1 MFSEPRASK
10 TPFDRTETI
19 ETYARRVSIA
29 ETRARVAI
37 ARVRSDAR
45 IPSRAREVTPGERT
59 APAGSPRPI
68 PARRATPE
76 STRVRSNSTFSS
88 NRPRVRRRHAS
99 ARASESAARAFEKA
113 SRPRGFVDPT
123 HRARAAP
130 RRATER
136 TRPSCA
142 RAGDSNGVS
151 RHRARVRAVRRAREP
166 RARDADAAEPR
177 GGATDACARCARFS
191 RRCAL
196 ERAREGD
203 GKRWT

>member
-99 ARASESAARAFEKA
+99 ARASESAARAFEKRPARAGLSTRPTARAPHRDARRSELARPARVRVTRMESRVTARASALCVARA
-113 SRPRGFVDPT
+113 SRERATPT
-123 HRARAAP
+123 RQNRAAARPTRAREMRAVLASVRARA
-130 RRATER
+130 RA
-136 TRPSCA
+136 
-142 RAGDSNGVS
+142 
-151 RHRARVRAVRRAREP
+151 
-166 RARDADAAEPR
+166 
-177 GGATDACARCARFS
+177 
-191 RRCAL
+191 
-196 ERAREGD
+196 
-203 GKRWT
+203 